1 MQKVMRPV
9 WVEID
14 LDSLKYNI
22 RNIKKIV
29 GNKEVIAVVKAD
41 AYGHG
46 AIDIVPTL
54 LENGASKLAVAMIS
68 EAIELRRNNINAPIL
83 ILGYTPLTCG
93 EELIEYNI
101 EQTVFDYKYAKELSD
116 IAMGMG
122 KKAKIHIAI
131 DTGMGRIG
139 FMPNEESVKDIINIS
154 KLEGIEIVGL
164 FTHFATADEEDK
176 SYSYEQYEKII
187 RISNLLKEKGLDIP
201 FKHVSNSGAIIDLP
215 ETYLDGVRAGIIL
228 YGYYPSNE
236 VNKEKLKLKPALT
249 LKARISHIKE
259 LDKDMYIS
267 YGRTFKTNRKS
278 IIATLPI
285 GYADGYIRNLSDK
298 VKVLV
303 KGKFANVVGRI
314 CMDQCMIDITDIP
327 GVQVGDEVILLG
339 EDNGIKYNADDLA
352 EELNTINYEILC
364 LLKERIPRVY
374 IKDGEII
381 KVRNYI

>member
-9 WVEID
+9 WAEID

-22 RNIKKIV
+22 KNIKKIV
-29 GNKEVIAVVKAD
+29 GDKEVIAVVKAD

-68 EAIELRRNNINAPIL
+68 EAIELRRNNINESIL
-83 ILGYTPLTCG
+83 ILGYTPLDYG
-93 EELIEYNI
+93 DELIKYDI
-101 EQTVFDYKYAKELSD
+101 EQTVFDYKYAKELSN
-116 IAMGMG
+116 IAIAMG
-122 KKAKIHIAI
+122 KKARIHIAI

-139 FMPNEESVKDIINIS
+139 FMPNEESVNDIINIS
-154 KLEGIEIVGL
+154 KLEGIEIIGL
-164 FTHFATADEEDK
+164 FTHFATSDEEDK
-176 SYSYEQYEKII
+176 SYSHEQYEKII
-187 RISNLLKEKGLDIP
+187 RISNLLKEKGLNIP

-236 VNKEKLKLKPALT
+236 VNKERLKLKPVLT
-249 LKARISHIKE
+249 LKAKIAHIKE

-285 GYADGYIRNLSDK
+285 GYADGYVRNLSGK

-303 KGKFANVVGRI
+303 NGKFASVVGRI

-327 GVQVGDEVILLG
+327 GIKVGDEVILLG
-339 EDNGIKYNADDLA
+339 EDNGIKYNADDLGK
-352 EELNTINYEILC
+352 ELNTINYEILC
-364 LLKERIPRVY
+364 LIKERIPRVY

>member
-9 WVEID
+9 WAEID

>member
-1 MQKVMRPV
+1 
-9 WVEID
+9 
-14 LDSLKYNI
+14 
-22 RNIKKIV
+22 
-29 GNKEVIAVVKAD
+29 
-41 AYGHG
+41 
-46 AIDIVPTL
+46 
-54 LENGASKLAVAMIS
+54 
-68 EAIELRRNNINAPIL
+68 
-83 ILGYTPLTCG
+83 
-93 EELIEYNI
+93 
-101 EQTVFDYKYAKELSD
+101 
-116 IAMGMG
+116 
-122 KKAKIHIAI
+122 
-131 DTGMGRIG
+131 
-139 FMPNEESVKDIINIS
+139 
-154 KLEGIEIVGL
+154 
-164 FTHFATADEEDK
+164 
-176 SYSYEQYEKII
+176 
-187 RISNLLKEKGLDIP
+187 
-201 FKHVSNSGAIIDLP
+201 
-215 ETYLDGVRAGIIL
+215 
-228 YGYYPSNE
+228 
-236 VNKEKLKLKPALT
+236 
-249 LKARISHIKE
+249 
-259 LDKDMYIS
+259 MYIS